1 MKRTLF
7 VLISILMVGSMLLT
21 ACGPQPT
28 TVAMPPTAPPT
39 AVPPTAVPTPA
50 GTLVIWAD
58 DTRTPILQGMADAFL
73 ADYNVQLVV
82 EDLGVVQDIRSQAI
96 IAIPAG
102 EGPDIYLGVH
112 D

>member
-7 VLISILMVGSMLLT
+7 VLISIMMVGSMLLT
-21 ACGPQPT
+21 ACGGATAT
-28 TVAMPPTAPPT
+28 TVAVPPTAPPTAKPPT

-73 ADYNVQLVV
+73 ADYNVELVV
-82 EDLGVVQDIRSQAI
+82 EDLGVVQDIRSQA
-96 IAIPAG
+96 
-102 EGPDIYLGVH
+102 
-112 D
+112 